1 MKYIRYI
8 VLSFIMFFIFT
19 INTSASTNTYTRT
32 SENLIV
38 PSDVVVDSNNIN
50 NILKTPSVSSS
61 EKLYD
66 FADLLTDSEEEKLV
80 KRINKYVNSSTIDVA
95 IVTTNDLLGFSIDD
109 YAYNFYDYND
119 FMNDGIVFVIYTGG
133 NEPEIYMGNS
143 GDTEGKVFTIYT
155 DYWINQIL
163 DYVYKDIKVGKY
175 YSACNKYVDS
185 LDALVD
191 VERNGNYR
199 MDGNG
204 NLIKNIPWVEI
215 VVLSLTLTFIIIVII
230 YSKAMSMKKLSY
242 ADRLDD
248 CVDKSN
254 LMVKNNSYTN
264 TYINK

>member
-8 VLSFIMFFIFT
+8 VLSFVMFFIFT

-32 SENLIV
+32 SDNLLI

-50 NILKTPSVSSS
+50 NIMKTPSVSSS

-66 FADLLTDSEEEKLV
+66 FADLLTDSEEEKLI

-119 FMNDGIVFVIYTGG
+119 FMKDGIVFVIYIGG